1 MRAYKK
7 HVEEKSRLGKKCQ
20 REKPQ
25 AESFLFWN
33 LLKTTSEWPQSGPV
47 TPLSSNKWFYS
58 LPEIF
63 LNQETDETNRVEPRV
78 RKLAP
83 CIADVHCRGLSF

>member
-1 MRAYKK
+1 MPVRFSGK
-7 HVEEKSRLGKKCQ
+7 H
-20 REKPQ
+20 
-25 AESFLFWN
+25 
-33 LLKTTSEWPQSGPV
+33 LKTTSEWPQSGPV

-63 LNQETDETNRVEPRV
+63 LNQETDGTNRVEPRV